1 MSTLRFIT
9 ILLIAGAV
17 GASET
22 VAPNPVP
29 SVGPCL
35 HYEPHIVRVMGKL
48 VTEPHYG
55 PPNFGETPDEDQ
67 KLDVPVLLLSHAVDV
82 CGNPASATDQDTI
95 RNVQKV
101 QVVAAHLNVKAF
113 VGQQVS
119 VVGHLYEA
127 FTANHYTKVLIFADS
142 IRVAD
147 HADRRL

>member
-1 MSTLRFIT
+1 MSTVRFVPI
-9 ILLIAGAV
+9 ILTLGAV

-22 VAPNPVP
+22 VAQNLVR
-29 SVGPCL
+29 SVAPCL
-35 HYEPHIVRVMGKL
+35 HYEPHVVRVTGKL
-48 VTEPHYG
+48 VTEPHFG

-82 CGNPASATDQDTI
+82 CGDPTSATDQDTV

-101 QVVAAHLNVKAF
+101 QVVAVHLKLKAF
-113 VGQQVS
+113 IGQQVS
-119 VVGHLYEA
+119 LIGHLYEA

-147 HADRRL
+147 HANRRL

>member
-1 MSTLRFIT
+1 MSTLRSVP

-17 GASET
+17 GASEIG
-22 VAPNPVP
+22 AQNPVP
-29 SVGPCL
+29 SVAPCL
-35 HYEPHIVRVMGKL
+35 HYEPHVVRVTGKL

-55 PPNFGETPDEDQ
+55 PPNFGETPDEDK

-82 CGNPASATDQDTI
+82 CGNPTSATDQDTV

-101 QVVAAHLNVKAF
+101 QVVAVHLKVKTF
-113 VGQQVS
+113 VGQQIS
-119 VVGHLYEA
+119 LIGHLYEA